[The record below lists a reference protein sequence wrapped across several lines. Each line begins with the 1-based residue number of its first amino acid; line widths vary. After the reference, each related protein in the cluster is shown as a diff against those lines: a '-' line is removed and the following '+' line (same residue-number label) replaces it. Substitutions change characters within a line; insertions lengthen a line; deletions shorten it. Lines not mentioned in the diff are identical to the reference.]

1 MTGDDEPIPGYH
13 WKLSAAM
20 SAVYVFYVVE
30 RLVEMLKN
38 KKVKYRKTSNYNKH
52 L

>member
-20 SAVYVFYVVE
+20 GAVYVFYAVE
-30 RLVEMLKN
+30 RLVEILKST
-38 KKVKYRKTSNYNKH
+38 KVK
-52 L
+52 